1 MARRRHFII
10 LAEANVLPDTDMNYF
25 GDAGDRMHMMFNFQV
40 NQSLFYALSS
50 ADTALDQRDA
60 THRTPSGQCSVGHI
74 FA

>member
-1 MARRRHFII
+1 
-10 LAEANVLPDTDMNYF
+10 MNYF